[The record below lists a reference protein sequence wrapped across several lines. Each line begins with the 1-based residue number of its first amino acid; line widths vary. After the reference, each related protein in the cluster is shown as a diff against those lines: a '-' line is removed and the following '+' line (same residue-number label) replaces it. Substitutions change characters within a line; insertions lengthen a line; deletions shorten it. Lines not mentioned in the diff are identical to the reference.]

1 MKPRGGFPA
10 FRIWPD
16 FLAILG
22 KFRPHI
28 SLKIA
33 KFSRAYGAFSP
44 CIRCQNRKIFARLR
58 RVFALYRVSKLK
70 IFARAFG
77 AMVYSYC
84 MAILRR
90 RRENF
95 EDLCLLWGR
104 FPFRNEAKL
113 VQNRKIFGRRRRPEA
128 RTQISGNL
136 GYLMIWTL
144 KTTG

>member
-1 MKPRGGFPA
+1 MKSGFGQ
-10 FRIWPD
+10 I

-70 IFARAFG
+70 NFARAFG

-84 MAILRR
+84 VVTILRR
-90 RRENF
+90 RREKIG
-95 EDLCLLWGR
+95 DLCLLLDR
-104 FPFRNEAKL
+104 FPFRNEGKL
-113 VQNRKIFGRRRRPEA
+113 NQNRKIFGRWRRPEA
-128 RTQISGNL
+128 RTLIS
-136 GYLMIWTL
+136 
-144 KTTG
+144 